1 MIFLWTL
8 FCRYY
13 SVSLQIGNPPK
24 DFTFDV
30 DTGSDLTWVQCDAP
44 CSGCTVVYT
53 YIIRFISHVKID
65 LFLFLF
71 LFIFVC
77 FVAY

>member
-44 CSGCTVVYT
+44 CSGCTVVYI
-53 YIIRFISHVKID
+53 YIIRFIFLSKSTSFSSYLY
-65 LFLFLF
+65 LFVL
-71 LFIFVC
+71 
-77 FVAY
+77 